1 MTKPSW
7 SGRPSTPDVVG
18 VLAQSGGAHRLQVAA
33 PEQVHRPV
41 AGDCDREQVG
51 AGNLEQIMGSV
62 ESNSGPLGKELPA
75 GYSENQ
81 EIKHKALIGFR
92 GGEEFVMQPSRRRAH

>member
-18 VLAQSGGAHRLQVAA
+18 VLALSDGARRLQVVA
-33 PEQVHRPV
+33 PEQALRPV

-51 AGNLEQIMGSV
+51 AGNLGQIMGSIG
-62 ESNSGPLGKELPA
+62 SNTGPLGKEYRPDT
-75 GYSENQ
+75 Q
-81 EIKHKALIGFR
+81 KARI
-92 GGEEFVMQPSRRRAH
+92 

>member
-18 VLAQSGGAHRLQVAA
+18 LLAQSDGARRLQVVV
-33 PEQVHRPV
+33 PEQAPRPV

-51 AGNLEQIMGSV
+51 AGNLGQIMGSI
-62 ESNSGPLGKELPA
+62 ESNTGPLGKECRPDT
-75 GYSENQ
+75 Q
-81 EIKHKALIGFR
+81 KARI
-92 GGEEFVMQPSRRRAH
+92 

>member
-7 SGRPSTPDVVG
+7 SSRRSTPDVVG
-18 VLAQSGGAHRLQVAA
+18 VFAQSDGARRLQVVA
-33 PEQVHRPV
+33 PEQAHRSV

-62 ESNSGPLGKELPA
+62 KSNSGPLGKGCRPDT
-75 GYSENQ
+75 Q
-81 EIKHKALIGFR
+81 KARI
-92 GGEEFVMQPSRRRAH
+92 

>member
-7 SGRPSTPDVVG
+7 SSRPSTPDVVG
-18 VLAQSGGAHRLQVAA
+18 VLAQSDGACRLQVVV
-33 PEQVHRPV
+33 PEQAHRPI

-62 ESNSGPLGKELPA
+62 EADSGPLGKECRPDTQKA
-75 GYSENQ
+75 G
-81 EIKHKALIGFR
+81 I
-92 GGEEFVMQPSRRRAH
+92 